1 MSTEVNT
8 VDNLEHNHNHE
19 HCTKCELNSTRKTT
33 SCSCGCELSD
43 GAGHNRS
50 MARLRTALIGG
61 AMIANSYFLKL
72 LFPDQVFAAELSAMI
87 GAVILTIPIFI
98 TAFKDLIY
106 GRVHMNELVALS
118 ILASMTQGNFAS
130 AGIIAFLLLIGIIIE
145 SRTASGAQRSIEE
158 LIKLTPHTAT
168 LIDDEGEKTID
179 ANRLKKGDII
189 LVRPGENF
197 PADGVITK
205 GTTTVNQA
213 SITGE
218 SLPIDKEIK
227 NDVFAGTMNLTGAVE
242 VMVTK
247 VGEDTTLG
255 KVQELILAAE
265 QTQTPIVRIIDK
277 YAGFYTPTVLMIAG
291 LTWWFFKDMNSVVS
305 VLIIACPCALV
316 LATPTAIVAAV
327 AAASRL
333 GILIKDVSDIEVAA
347 KIKAFVFDKT
357 GTLTE
362 GKLSV
367 AHMSPAKDV
376 EPANLLRIAASVE
389 AHSNHP
395 VAIALRQLAADIGVK
410 IEKNTDSKEVHGKG
424 METIIKGRCY
434 RAGRKNWLQSIGA
447 DFSSMSKDDSELDEG
462 MSVIYVA
469 DDKKIIGW
477 IGFKDTIRAEAADA
491 IQDISNL
498 GIRHCAMITGDRESV
513 AKIVARKLGITEVQA
528 ECLPDGKVD
537 FVKKTKERMPV
548 AVVGD
553 GVNDAPALASGTLGI
568 AMGAIG
574 SDIAINSAS
583 IALMNNDLRRI
594 PMLVKLARH
603 SRIIM
608 YQNIALGLM
617 FVFGG
622 ISFSIFG
629 VIPPIVAA
637 SIHTISSL
645 VIIFNSAR
653 LVRIGEEL
661 TAPPEE
667 NLL

>member
-1 MSTEVNT
+1 MSIEINT
-8 VDNLEHNHNHE
+8 IDNFKQEHSD
-19 HCTKCELNSTRKTT
+19 KCELDSSHKGHT
-33 SCSCGCELSD
+33 CSCGCDLSD
-43 GAGHNRS
+43 GAGHSRS

-72 LFPDQVFAAELSAMI
+72 FFPDQIFAAELSAMI
-87 GAVILTIPIFI
+87 GAVVLTIPIFI
-98 TAFKDLIY
+98 TAFKDLMH

-168 LIDDEGEKTID
+168 VITENGEEVVD
-179 ANRLKKGDII
+179 ANRLQRGDII

-197 PADGVITK
+197 PADGQITK

-218 SLPIDKEIK
+218 SLPVDKDIR

-242 VMVTK
+242 VKVTK
-247 VGEDTTLG
+247 IGEDTTLG

-265 QTQTPIVRIIDK
+265 QTQTPIVRIIDS

-305 VLIIACPCALV
+305 VLIISCPCALV

-333 GILIKDVSDIEVAA
+333 GILIKDVGDIEVAA

-367 AHMSPAKDV
+367 AHLSPARDI
-376 EPANLLRIAASVE
+376 EPANLLRIAASIEVS
-389 AHSNHP
+389 SNHP
-395 VAIALRQLAADIGVK
+395 VAFALRQLATSIDVK
-410 IEKNTDSKEVHGKG
+410 IDKNSDSKEIHGKG
-424 METIIKGRCY
+424 METIIKGRCF
-434 RAGRKNWLQSIGA
+434 RAGRKKWLQELGI
-447 DFSSMSKDDSELDEG
+447 DFSGLNKDKTESEEG
-462 MSVIYVA
+462 MSIIYVA
-469 DDKKIIGW
+469 DEMKIIGW

-491 IQDISNL
+491 IRDISNL
-498 GIRHCAMITGDRESV
+498 GIKHCAMITGDRESV
-513 AKIVARKLGITEVQA
+513 ARIVADKLGINEVQA

-537 FVKKTKERMPV
+537 FVKKTKERLPV

-603 SRIIM
+603 SRVIM

-629 VIPPIVAA
+629 VIPPIAA
-637 SIHTISSL
+637 AFIHTISTL

-661 TAPPEE
+661 TAPPEKS
-667 NLL
+667 LL

>member
-1 MSTEVNT
+1 MEITMDSNYKSENCSC
-8 VDNLEHNHNHE
+8 DIHNH
-19 HCTKCELNSTRKTT
+19 S
-33 SCSCGCELSD
+33 SGGCSCGCTPTD
-43 GAGHNRS
+43 GAGHARS
-50 MARLRTALIGG
+50 MARLKTALIGG
-61 AMIANSYFLKL
+61 TLILNSFLLKIV
-72 LFPDQVFAAELSAMI
+72 FPDQLFAAELSAMI
-87 GAVILTIPIFI
+87 GSVVLTIPIFV
-98 TAFKDLIY
+98 TAFKDLVY

-145 SRTASGAQRSIEE
+145 SRTASGAQHSIAE
-158 LIKLTPHTAT
+158 LLKLTPHTAT
-168 LIDDEGEKTID
+168 LLENGAETVVE
-179 ANRLKKGDII
+179 ASELKKGDII

-197 PADGVITK
+197 PADGTIIK

-218 SLPIDKEIK
+218 SLPVDKE
-227 NDVFAGTMNLTGAVE
+227 NGNSVFAGTQNITGAVE
-242 VMVTK
+242 VKVTK

-277 YAGFYTPTVLMIAG
+277 YAAFYTPTVLMIAA
-291 LTWWFFKDMNSVVS
+291 LTWWFFKDMKSVVA
-305 VLIIACPCALV
+305 VLIVACPCALV
-316 LATPTAIVAAV
+316 LATPTAVVAAV

-333 GILIKDVSDIEVAA
+333 GILIKDVADIEVAA
-347 KIKAFVFDKT
+347 KIRGFVFDKT

-367 AHMSPAKDV
+367 ARLAPA
-376 EPANLLRIAASVE
+376 ENIQPAFLLKTAASIE
-389 AHSNHP
+389 AASNHP
-395 VAIALRQLAADIGVK
+395 VALALRKLADEVGVK
-410 IEKNTDSKEVHGKG
+410 IDKNSNSKEMHGKG
-424 METIIKGRCY
+424 METVINGRLY
-434 RAGRKNWLQSIGA
+434 RAGRKQWLKDLDL
-447 DFSSMSKDDSELDEG
+447 DFSDLKDSEGNDSED

-469 DDKKIIGW
+469 DDKKVLGW
-477 IGFKDTIRAEAADA
+477 IGFKDTIRAEAEEAVRQ
-491 IQDISNL
+491 INEL
-498 GIRHCAMITGDRESV
+498 GINYCAMITGDRPSV
-513 AKIVARKLGITEVQA
+513 AKLVAKKLNINELQA
-528 ECLPDGKVD
+528 DCLPDGKVK
-537 FVKKTKERMPV
+537 FVKNIEKQFPV

-553 GVNDAPALASGTLGI
+553 GVNDAPALASGSLGI

-594 PMLVKLARH
+594 PMLVKLARQ

-608 YQNIALGLM
+608 YQNIALGLL

-622 ISFSIFG
+622 ISFSVFG
-629 VIPPIVAA
+629 VISPIIAA
-637 SIHTISSL
+637 CIHTASTLI
-645 VIIFNSAR
+645 IIFNSAR

-667 NLL
+667 SLI